1 MATSK
6 KMQTTMIERALDR
19 TNDHGSVSK
28 YDTDAHGSDLDR
40 LRAENTQLRDLVVC
54 LTSLLVKKVADR

>member
-1 MATSK
+1 
-6 KMQTTMIERALDR
+6 MQTTVMERAIDR

-28 YDTDAHGSDLDR
+28 HDTDANGSDIDR
-40 LRAENTQLRDLVVC
+40 LRTENSQLRDLVVC